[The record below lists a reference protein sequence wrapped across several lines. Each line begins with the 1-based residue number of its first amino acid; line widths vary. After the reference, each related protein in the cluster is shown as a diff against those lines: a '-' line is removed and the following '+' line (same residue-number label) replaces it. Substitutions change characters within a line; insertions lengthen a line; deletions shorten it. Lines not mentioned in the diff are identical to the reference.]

1 MERGQGG
8 SVELSG
14 VDSAEEGE
22 EAASSCLA
30 GMHARRAP
38 FRRCLLARET
48 TSNGQL
54 GRAIGWATGKS
65 FLISC
70 FLFLFLTF
78 VLYLKEMLKHFHKC

>member
-1 MERGQGG
+1 MERDQGG

-38 FRRCLLARET
+38 FHRCLLARET
-48 TSNGQL
+48 TGNGQL
-54 GRAIGWATGKS
+54 GRATAGPGWGAR
-65 FLISC
+65 
-70 FLFLFLTF
+70 
-78 VLYLKEMLKHFHKC
+78 

>member
-1 MERGQGG
+1 MERDQGG

-48 TSNGQL
+48 TGNGQL
-54 GRAIGWATGKS
+54 GRATVGPWWGAR
-65 FLISC
+65 
-70 FLFLFLTF
+70 
-78 VLYLKEMLKHFHKC
+78 

>member
-1 MERGQGG
+1 MSVLSGALGIEGESETEDGEELGEEWREARGG

-38 FRRCLLARET
+38 FCRCLLARET
-48 TSNGQL
+48 TGNGQL
-54 GRAIGWATGKS
+54 GRATAGPGWGAK
-65 FLISC
+65 
-70 FLFLFLTF
+70 
-78 VLYLKEMLKHFHKC
+78 

>member
-1 MERGQGG
+1 MERDKGG
-8 SVELSG
+8 SMELSG

-48 TSNGQL
+48 TGNGQL
-54 GRAIGWATGKS
+54 GRAIAGPGWGPGKSGKS

-70 FLFLFLTF
+70 FLFYFLTF
-78 VLYLKEMLKHFHKC
+78 VLI